1 MPKVNAC
8 YQADE
13 GDAEDVGLESFILKS
28 EKAEALDKEYDETY
42 FILADMEKDAEFETR
57 RIGRYPV
64 EFTTIEREMTQEE
77 VIETLQT
84 VSSLEEFKEIYE
96 QNMNENIQGI
106 ITADLTLDDLDFDE
120 EGDDGSIVKMD
131 QTLDILDS
139 LGFEWPVIDEDY
151 LKRFIKFLNEV
162 NYFD

>member
-1 MPKVNAC
+1 MA
-8 YQADE
+8 
-13 GDAEDVGLESFILKS
+13 LTLKN
-28 EKAEALDKEYDETY
+28 
-42 FILADMEKDAEFETR
+42 
-57 RIGRYPV
+57 
-64 EFTTIEREMTQEE
+64 
-77 VIETLQT
+77 
-84 VSSLEEFKEIYE
+84 VSSEEFKEIYE

>member
-1 MPKVNAC
+1 M
-8 YQADE
+8 
-13 GDAEDVGLESFILKS
+13 
-28 EKAEALDKEYDETY
+28 
-42 FILADMEKDAEFETR
+42 
-57 RIGRYPV
+57 YPWH
-64 EFTTIEREMTQEE
+64 
-77 VIETLQT
+77 
-84 VSSLEEFKEIYE
+84 
-96 QNMNENIQGI
+96 
-106 ITADLTLDDLDFDE
+106 DE